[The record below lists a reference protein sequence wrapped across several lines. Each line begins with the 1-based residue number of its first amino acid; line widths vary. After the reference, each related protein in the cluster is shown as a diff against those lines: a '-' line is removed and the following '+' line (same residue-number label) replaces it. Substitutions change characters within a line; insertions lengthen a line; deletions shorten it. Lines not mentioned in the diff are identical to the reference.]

1 MEYLIFPTFVLNQS
15 RFLSGVGAFPR
26 FEKKNLTDWEDRLV
40 RMGRQ
45 AAPYAPLLRPFQN
58 IFPLSSMLLGTNS
71 ENIFPLSS
79 MLLGTNSEAWQ
90 S

>member
-1 MEYLIFPTFVLNQS
+1 MKYLIFFNFCFV
-15 RFLSGVGAFPR
+15 LSGVGAFPR
-26 FEKKNLTDWEDRLV
+26 FEKKIFPSRTDREDRLV